1 MGDAARQ
8 RDGWTSVY
16 GATTREDAEELAAA
30 QTRWLAH
37 APGRAIR
44 VRQGEPGEAAWVVE
58 VMG

>member
-30 QTRWLAH
+30 QTRWLAQ

-44 VRQGEPGEAAWVVE
+44 VRQGEPGEAAWV
-58 VMG
+58 MG